1 MAGPA
6 AVGRGWVYFTEVK
19 TIPVEDLQTVRGGRD
34 EGPGLRGAGR
44 EAQCEG
50 RGRGRPRA
58 GARRAQATR
67 WPRRRALTRHA
78 PPAPPCRRQVDALWR
93 AASKG
98 KFGYS
103 VQKELFVQS
112 ARRWPKFFKQID
124 WTVGENNIYRKWP
137 AEFIYSMDAVK
148 GHLPLT
154 NALRGTQLFQA
165 LLQHPAFDKAA
176 GAKGSGIDERSKAA
190 GANTLKF

>member
-1 MAGPA
+1 LARAPPRPHRASGAPPTRRRPPPA
-6 AVGRGWVYFTEVK
+6 AC
-19 TIPVEDLQTVRGGRD
+19 
-34 EGPGLRGAGR
+34 A
-44 EAQCEG
+44 
-50 RGRGRPRA
+50 
-58 GARRAQATR
+58 
-67 WPRRRALTRHA
+67 
-78 PPAPPCRRQVDALWR
+78 QVDALWR

-103 VQKELFVQS
+103 IQKELFIQS

-124 WTVGENNIYRKWP
+124 WTVGENNVYRKWP

-154 NALRGTQLFQA
+154 NALRGTQLFEA

-176 GAKGSGIDERSKAA
+176 GAKGSSIEERSKAA